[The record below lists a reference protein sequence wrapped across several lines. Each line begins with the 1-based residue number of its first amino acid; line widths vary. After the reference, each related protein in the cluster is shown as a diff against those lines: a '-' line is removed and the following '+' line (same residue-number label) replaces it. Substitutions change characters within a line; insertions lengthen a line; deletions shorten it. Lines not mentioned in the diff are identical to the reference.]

1 MPPGNSRGRN
11 AMTHPTQI
19 QAMAAE
25 AERLAQ
31 SGQAEQAAR
40 RYREVLAAAP
50 DHGPAAHFLAM
61 QSFWA
66 GRMDEARRLIE
77 QACAGTPKAAVFEA
91 NRGRILAAQGD
102 AGGTVGAYE
111 AALALD
117 AGFLPVRLDLAQ
129 VLESMGRIREA
140 TQHYR
145 AALDQASRIP
155 TLPVTLQQQL
165 AHGSELVRAEQAQ
178 LEEALRRA
186 MAQAPAGTA
195 AGARFEECFEI
206 LMGRAKPQLSKP
218 GFMYF
223 PQLPALPFLP
233 REMFPWAAALEAH
246 TDAITAEVTAL
257 MAAGEE
263 GFIPYVQKREDEV
276 PAGDAWKA
284 INHSADWGVFFLHN
298 QGERVARNC
307 EACPVTAAALD
318 EVPLVHIRER
328 GPTAFFSRLRP
339 GTHIPPHHG
348 ATNTRTIVHLP
359 LVIPPD
365 CAIRVGNE
373 TRAWRRGEI
382 LAFDDTIEHEAWN
395 RSQEPRVVLIF
406 DVWNPLLDE
415 RERAMVAA
423 VTEAYATFYPERQH
437 ILD

>member
-1 MPPGNSRGRN
+1 MSNP
-11 AMTHPTQI
+11 MQI

-31 SGQAEQAAR
+31 SGQAEHAAR
-40 RYREVLAAAP
+40 RFREVLAAAP
-50 DHGPAAHFLAM
+50 DHAPAAHFLAM
-61 QSFWA
+61 HSFAA
-66 GRMDEARRLIE
+66 GRLDEARRFID
-77 QACAGTPKAAVFEA
+77 QASAGQPKAAVVEA
-91 NRGRILAAQGD
+91 NRARILVAQGQPE
-102 AGGTVGAYE
+102 AAVASYE

-117 AGFLPVRLDLAQ
+117 GEFLPVRLDLARL
-129 VLESMGRIREA
+129 LEGLGKIREA
-140 TQHYR
+140 TQQYR

-155 TLPVTLQQQL
+155 RLPPALQQQL
-165 AHGSELVRAEQAQ
+165 AHGSERVRAEQRQ
-178 LEEALRRA
+178 LEEALRQA
-186 MAQAPAGTA
+186 MAQAPTGTA

-206 LMGRAKPQLSKP
+206 LMGRAKPQLPKP

-223 PQLPALPFLP
+223 PKLPALTFYP
-233 REMFPWAAALEAH
+233 RELFPWAAALEAR
-246 TDAITAEVTAL
+246 TDEITAEVTAL
-257 MAAGEE
+257 MAGGEQ
-263 GFIPYVQKREDEV
+263 GFIPYVQKPDGEV
-276 PAGDAWKA
+276 PDSDAWRA
-284 INHSADWGVFFLHN
+284 INRNPDWGVFFLHN

-365 CAIRVGNE
+365 CGIRVGND
-373 TRAWRRGEI
+373 TRQWRRGEI

-395 RSQEPRVVLIF
+395 RSQEARVVLIL
-406 DVWNPLLDE
+406 DVWNPFLDE

-423 VTEAYATFYPERQH
+423 VTEAYAAFYPERQH

>member
-1 MPPGNSRGRN
+1 
-11 AMTHPTQI
+11 MTHTPQI

-31 SGQAEQAAR
+31 SGQAEHAAR

-66 GRMDEARRLIE
+66 GRLEDARRLIE
-77 QACAGTPKAAVFEA
+77 QACAGQPRAAVFEA
-91 NRGRILAAQGD
+91 NRGRIFAALGN
-102 AGGTVGAYE
+102 AGGTIEAYE

-117 AGFLPVRLDLAQ
+117 PGFLPVRLDLAQ
-129 VLESMGRIREA
+129 VLESAGRVREA

-145 AALDQASRIP
+145 AALDQAARIP

-165 AHGSELVRAEQAQ
+165 AHGSELVRAEQRQ
-178 LEEALRRA
+178 LEDALRQA

-206 LMGRAKPQLSKP
+206 LMGRAKPQLPKP

-223 PQLPALPFLP
+223 PKLPALTFYP
-233 REMFPWAAALEAH
+233 RELFPWAAALEAR
-246 TDAITAEVTAL
+246 TDEITAEVTAL
-257 MAAGEE
+257 MAGGEK
-263 GFIPYVQKREDEV
+263 GFIPYVQKPEGEV
-276 PAGDAWKA
+276 PDSEAWRA
-284 INHSADWGVFFLHN
+284 INHNPDWGVFFLHN

-359 LVIPPD
+359 LIIPPD
-365 CAIRVGNE
+365 CAIRVGND
-373 TRAWRRGEI
+373 TRQWQRGEI

-395 RSQEPRVVLIF
+395 RSQEARVVLIL
-406 DVWNPLLDE
+406 DVWNPFLDE

-423 VTEAYATFYPERQH
+423 VTEAYAAFYPERQH

>member
-1 MPPGNSRGRN
+1 
-11 AMTHPTQI
+11 MTHTPQI

-31 SGQAEQAAR
+31 SGQAEHAAR

-66 GRMDEARRLIE
+66 GRLEDARRLIE
-77 QACAGTPKAAVFEA
+77 QACAGQPRAAVFEA
-91 NRGRILAAQGD
+91 NRGRILAALGN
-102 AGGTVGAYE
+102 AGGTIEAYE

-117 AGFLPVRLDLAQ
+117 PGFLPVRLDLAQ
-129 VLESMGRIREA
+129 VLESAGRVREA

-145 AALDQASRIP
+145 AALDQAARIP

-165 AHGSELVRAEQAQ
+165 AHGSELVRAEQRQ
-178 LEEALRRA
+178 LEDALRQA
-186 MAQAPAGTA
+186 MAQAPAGTV

-206 LMGRAKPQLSKP
+206 LMGRAKPQLPKP

-223 PQLPALPFLP
+223 PKLPALTFYP
-233 REMFPWAAALEAH
+233 RELFPWAAALEAR
-246 TDAITAEVTAL
+246 TDEITAEVTAL
-257 MAAGEE
+257 VAGGEQ
-263 GFIPYVQKREDEV
+263 GFIPYVQKPDGEV
-276 PAGDAWKA
+276 PDSDAWRA
-284 INHSADWGVFFLHN
+284 INHNPDWGVFFLHN
-298 QGERVARNC
+298 QGERVVRNC

-318 EVPLVHIRER
+318 DVPLVHIRER

-359 LVIPPD
+359 LIIPPD
-365 CAIRVGNE
+365 CAIRVGND
-373 TRAWRRGEI
+373 TRQWRRGEI

-395 RSQEPRVVLIF
+395 RSQEARVVLIL
-406 DVWNPLLDE
+406 DVWNPFLDE

-423 VTEAYATFYPERQH
+423 VTEAYAAFYPERQH

>member
-1 MPPGNSRGRN
+1 
-11 AMTHPTQI
+11 MTHPTQI

-31 SGQAEQAAR
+31 SGQGEHAAR

-66 GRMDEARRLIE
+66 GRLDDARRLIE
-77 QACAGTPKAAVFEA
+77 QACAGKPKAAVFEA
-91 NRGRILAAQGD
+91 NRGRILAALGN
-102 AGGTVGAYE
+102 AAGTVEAYE

-117 AGFLPVRLDLAQ
+117 PAFLPVRLDLAQ
-129 VLESMGRIREA
+129 VLERAGRTREA

-165 AHGSELVRAEQAQ
+165 AHGAELVRAEQRQ
-178 LEEALRRA
+178 LEDALRNA
-186 MAQAPAGTA
+186 MAQAPGGTA

-206 LMGRAKPQLSKP
+206 LMGRAKPQLPKP

-223 PQLPALPFLP
+223 PKLPALTFYP
-233 REMFPWAAALEAH
+233 RELFPWAQALEAR
-246 TDAITAEVTAL
+246 TQEITAEVTAL
-257 MAAGEE
+257 MAGGEK
-263 GFIPYVQKREDEV
+263 GFIPYVQKPEGEV
-276 PAGDAWKA
+276 PDSDAWRA
-284 INHSADWGVFFLHN
+284 INHNPDWGVFFLHN
-298 QGERVARNC
+298 QGERVVRNC

-359 LVIPPD
+359 LIIPPD
-365 CAIRVGNE
+365 CGIRVGND
-373 TRAWRRGEI
+373 TRQWKRGEI

-395 RSQEPRVVLIF
+395 RSQEARVVLIL
-406 DVWNPLLDE
+406 DVWNPFLDE

-423 VTEAYATFYPERQH
+423 VTEAYAAFYPERQH

>member
-1 MPPGNSRGRN
+1 
-11 AMTHPTQI
+11 MTHPTQI

-31 SGQAEQAAR
+31 SGQGEHAAR

-66 GRMDEARRLIE
+66 GRLDDARRLIE
-77 QACAGTPKAAVFEA
+77 QACAGKPKAAVFEA
-91 NRGRILAAQGD
+91 NRGRILAALGN
-102 AGGTVGAYE
+102 AAGTVEAYE
-111 AALALD
+111 AALVLD
-117 AGFLPVRLDLAQ
+117 PAFLPVRLDLAQ
-129 VLESMGRIREA
+129 VLETAGRTREA

-145 AALDQASRIP
+145 AALDQAARIP

-165 AHGSELVRAEQAQ
+165 AHGAELVRAEQRQ
-178 LEEALRRA
+178 LEDALRTA
-186 MAQAPAGTA
+186 MAQAPGGTT

-206 LMGRAKPQLSKP
+206 LMGRAKPQLPKP

-223 PQLPALPFLP
+223 PKLPALTFYP
-233 REMFPWAAALEAH
+233 REMFPWAQALEAR
-246 TDAITAEVTAL
+246 TEEITAEVTAL
-257 MAAGEE
+257 MAGGEK
-263 GFIPYVQKREDEV
+263 GFIPYVQKPDGEV
-276 PAGDAWKA
+276 PDSDAWRA
-284 INHSADWGVFFLHN
+284 INHNPDWGVFFLHN
-298 QGERVARNC
+298 QGERVVRNC

-359 LVIPPD
+359 LIIPPD
-365 CAIRVGNE
+365 CGIRVGND
-373 TRAWRRGEI
+373 TRQWKRGEI

-395 RSQEPRVVLIF
+395 RSQEARVVLIL
-406 DVWNPLLDE
+406 DVWNPFLDE

-423 VTEAYATFYPERQH
+423 VTEAYAAFYPERQH